1 MALSKIDVANMLTGT
16 TPVANGG
23 TGVTTS
29 ANLANTGNLVFIK
42 TITLS
47 SVTKPI
53 QFLNSDADV
62 TFDSTYKTY
71 KFIGNV
77 AYENDG
83 RSTYIRVS
91 TDGTNLDS
99 TSNIYAY
106 DRISSTGATVSA
118 GNDGTSS
125 VWVLEN
131 NSTGNATGEYMSF
144 ELTLFNNPTF
154 NYPRMIANVFN
165 IRGAG
170 TSSLVYRAGR
180 YLVNSAIQGISFFPN
195 SSNNYNTGSTI
206 SMYGVKS

>member
-29 ANLANTGNLVFIK
+29 AALANTGNLVLIK

-47 SVTKPI
+47 SASKPI

-62 TFDSTYKTY
+62 TFDSTYQTY

-77 AYENDG
+77 TYENDS
-83 RSTYIRVS
+83 RYTYIRVS
-91 TDGTNLDS
+91 TDGTNLDT
-99 TSNIYAY
+99 TSGNYKY
-106 DRISSTGATVSA
+106 DRISSK
-118 GNDGTSS
+118 DGTASAANDASSS
-125 VWVLEN
+125 VFQLGN
-131 NSTGNATGEYMSF
+131 HSTGNATGEYASF
-144 ELTLFNNPTF
+144 ELTLFNNTTL
-154 NYPRMIANVFN
+154 NYPRFICNFYTRRTDGDSELVF
-165 IRGAG
+165 R
-170 TSSLVYRAGR
+170 SGR
-180 YLVNSAIQGISFFPN
+180 YLANSPIQGISFFPN